1 LGGATAATT
10 LSAGLN
16 QISEG
21 PPRRRTARNGNRR
34 TRIAANLAGR
44 EGSHSPEGRDG
55 LEGREDLEN
64 FEGLAWAPG
73 MEKD

>member
-21 PPRRRTARNGNRR
+21 PPSRRTARNGSRR
-34 TRIAANLAGR
+34 TA
-44 EGSHSPEGRDG
+44 EGRDG
-55 LEGREDLEN
+55 LGDLEGFEGLEN
-64 FEGLAWAPG
+64 LGNLENLENLEGLAWAPD
-73 MEKD
+73 MQKD